1 MKKFPEIM
9 LFCFSSLWPG
19 GDQFSLMGGSMGAP
33 PPSHGFFLT
42 PPPSHQ
48 NPFLLTMGRPP
59 SLEMK
64 SPAPPP
70 SLHRKMKFLPEND
83 SYKKYPKNRKLP
95 FDKNSTNARFSLW
108 EHSKFHKK
116 VKQFVRN
123 YYISWWINLVNKF
136 NDVEKFLISFHAMC
150 Y

>member
-9 LFCFSSLWPG
+9 LFCFSSLWPWG
-19 GDQFSLMGGSMGAP
+19 GPVLPNGWEHGGAP
-33 PPSHGFFLT
+33 SIPWFFFNS
-42 PPPSHQ
+42 PPPQ
-48 NPFLLTMGRPP
+48 NPSLLTMGRPP

-70 SLHRKMKFLPEND
+70 SPHRKMKFLPEND

-123 YYISWWINLVNKF
+123 YYIS
-136 NDVEKFLISFHAMC
+136 
-150 Y
+150 